1 MIKRLLSIC
10 VVMLSIG
17 ALGIIKA
24 ENAKPFVIPELRFW
38 TGTEGSLY
46 ISNATKVF
54 YTDEALSVAAEE
66 LANDYGL
73 FFGKGMKAKAINR
86 SDKIPSG
93 AIIFNLVN
101 DPELGEEGY
110 SIEIGEVVKINAQT
124 ATGAYWGT
132 RTLLQ
137 ILEQNKG
144 SQLPRGTIR
153 DWPDYSVRG
162 FMLDC
167 GRKYIPLEYLVKY
180 AKVMAYYKMNTFQ
193 IHLNDRA
200 AKRWEDRW
208 EDTYT
213 AFRLE
218 SELFPELTAKDGF
231 YTKDGFRQFQKDAAK
246 ICVNIIPEIDV
257 PAHSLCFSRF
267 KEEYGS
273 KEYGKDHL
281 DLFNPNVYTFLDS
294 LFTEY
299 LEGEDP
305 VFVGKNVH
313 IGTDE
318 YSNKDK
324 AVVEKFRSFIDHYIR
339 HVEKYGKQVYLWGS
353 LTPKERLLS
362 RQRM

>member
-1 MIKRLLSIC
+1 
-10 VVMLSIG
+10 MLSIG

-46 ISNATKVF
+46 ISNTTKVL

-73 FFGKGMKAKAINR
+73 FFGKSMKVKAIN
-86 SDKIPSG
+86 STDKIPSG

-110 SIEIGEVVKINAQT
+110 SIEISDVVKINAQT
-124 ATGAYWGT
+124 GTGAYWGT

-167 GRKYIPLEYLVKY
+167 GRKYIPLEYLEKY

-193 IHLNDRA
+193 IHLNGNVHVGIQ
-200 AKRWEDRW
+200 
-208 EDTYT
+208 
-213 AFRLE
+213 
-218 SELFPELTAKDGF
+218 P
-231 YTKDGFRQFQKDAAK
+231 
-246 ICVNIIPEIDV
+246 IC
-257 PAHSLCFSRF
+257 
-267 KEEYGS
+267 
-273 KEYGKDHL
+273 
-281 DLFNPNVYTFLDS
+281 
-294 LFTEY
+294 
-299 LEGEDP
+299 P
-305 VFVGKNVH
+305 VFQFLTYAVPLPGVPVGNMG
-313 IGTDE
+313 I
-318 YSNKDK
+318 
-324 AVVEKFRSFIDHYIR
+324 FRFPFAGGQLAILIHFPLFAADMA
-339 HVEKYGKQVYLWGS
+339 G
-353 LTPKERLLS
+353 
-362 RQRM
+362 